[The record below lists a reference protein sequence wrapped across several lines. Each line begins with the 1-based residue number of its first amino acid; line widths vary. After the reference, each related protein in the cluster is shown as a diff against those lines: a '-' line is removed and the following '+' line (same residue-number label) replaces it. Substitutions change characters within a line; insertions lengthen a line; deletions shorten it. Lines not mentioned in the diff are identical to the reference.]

1 MLLLDD
7 KTPAIIAAA
16 TAQKATDAPVPVDE
30 FAQKALEAD
39 SIKSTVVDS
48 LRNMNFADLKDV
60 VTGEN
65 TIIRD
70 GLSALTKLTVEFV
83 PKLLVA
89 ILILWVGMKL
99 AKMLKRMIVKA
110 LEKRGAEGSLK
121 TFLGSLVDVLLKA
134 MIVIMAMDVIGIKA
148 TSFIALLGAMGLA
161 IGMALQGTLQ
171 NFAGGV
177 IILLMKPFKVDDYI
191 ECGTYKGYIKEIRIF
206 HTIMR
211 PFNGRTI
218 IIPNSEL
225 ATKSLINHTKEPQ
238 IRLDVVASVA
248 YGTDLR
254 KAKEVLWQVIKA
266 EPLIAWNPKEPKV
279 AVSNLGDSSVDI
291 TLWLWTKVE
300 DYWTVWEH
308 IREDIYIAFNNAGVE
323 IPFPQVTVHN
333 ATEGAPMHMEPREAT
348 AHEVT
353 TDEEKL
359 GTGN

>member
-7 KTPAIIAAA
+7 NNAALIVAAQNNGTPEVPVPEHIKAAA
-16 TAQKATDAPVPVDE
+16 DTM
-30 FAQKALEAD
+30 
-39 SIKSTVVDS
+39 STVMDS
-48 LRNMNFADLKDV
+48 VKNMGLTDLKGV

-65 TIIRD
+65 TIIKD
-70 GLSALTKLTVEFV
+70 GLSALVQLTVEFI
-83 PKLLVA
+83 PKLLIA
-89 ILILWVGMKL
+89 IIILWIGMKL
-99 AKMLKRMIVKA
+99 CKMLKRVIIRA
-110 LEKRGAEGSLK
+110 LEKKGAEPSLK
-121 TFLGSLVDVLLKA
+121 TFLGSLVDVLMKA
-134 MIVIMAMDVIGIKA
+134 MIVIMAMDVVGIKA

-191 ECGTYKGYIKEIRIF
+191 ECGAYKGYIKEIRIF

-248 YGTDLR
+248 YGTDLA
-254 KAKEVLWQVIKA
+254 KVKEVLWDVIKA
-266 EPLIAWNPKEPKV
+266 EPLVKWDPKPPV
-279 AVSNLGDSSVDI
+279 IAVSDLNNSSVDI
-291 TLWLWTKVE
+291 SVWLWVTVE
-300 DYWTVWEH
+300 DYWEVWKH

-323 IPFPQVTVHN
+323 IPFPQVTVHQGK
-333 ATEGAPMHMEPREAT
+333 EGAPIHMEHRT
-348 AHEVT
+348 EV
-353 TDEEKL
+353 DRPAVVEGEKI